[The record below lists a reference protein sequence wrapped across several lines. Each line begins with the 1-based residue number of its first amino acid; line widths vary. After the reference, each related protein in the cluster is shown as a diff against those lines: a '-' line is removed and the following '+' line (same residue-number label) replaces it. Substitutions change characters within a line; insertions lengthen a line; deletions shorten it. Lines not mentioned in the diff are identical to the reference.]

1 MSSITPTELKAK
13 IDNKDSFQLVDV
25 REDYEFETFNI
36 GGINIPLN
44 QVFTSLDCIAKDKP
58 IIFCCN
64 SGKKSKAIVHTVKRK
79 LNITEVF
86 SLQGGLEAFV
96 AE

>member
-13 IDNKDSFQLVDV
+13 IDNNDSFQLVDV

-44 QVFTSLDCIAKDKP
+44 QVFTSLDCTAKDKP